1 MFIKLYPSIQFQKP
15 FWNSTSF
22 KHREAFRLASFMFS
36 VLLIAPGFCRD
47 AAAQVAIQASVAS
60 DANSP
65 STTVSSPLFS
75 TAVKNELLLAFIS
88 TDATGG
94 TNVTVTGVSG
104 GGLTWALVKRTN
116 QESGTSEIW
125 RAFGPA
131 VLSNVRVTATLSKSV
146 VSSITVSTFSGVA
159 ASGTNGSGAIGAV
172 ASGYASSGAPH
183 ATLVTSQNGSL
194 VVGVGNDYD
203 NAISRIPVPGQSLLH
218 QDLSSTGD
226 TYWVQ
231 RVNATTATKGT
242 TVVLGDS
249 SPTTDRYNLSI
260 CEVLPAA
267 AVSLTASAS
276 SLNFGSVT
284 DGTTSQQSLTLKSTG
299 TSPVTISSDS
309 ISGTG
314 FSVGAVTLPATLS
327 PGQSLTLTVSF
338 APKTVGSSSGQL
350 TVSSNSSS
358 GSTMTVSLSGSGVPA
373 TSGSVLSVSPGSL
386 AFGNVA
392 DGSSQVLNVT
402 LSSTGT
408 SSLVINSASVSG
420 TGFSLIAGSWPQTL
434 ASGQSL
440 TVQVKF
446 APTVVASQTGALT
459 ISSNSSNGAT
469 SQVVLTGSGIGSPQI
484 AINPT
489 AVSFGTVD
497 VGVAATKT
505 VTLTSTGTTS
515 LTVSSGSVT
524 GSGFSLSGGTFP
536 LSLNPGSTAM
546 LTIKFAPTAG
556 GTDSGT
562 LSLNTN
568 SSGGST
574 STVPLSGTGQAAATV
589 DLSWNAPVNSPA
601 TVTGYNV
608 YRSLSGSGSFALLN
622 STPDQQTSYADA
634 TVTSGA
640 TYVYEVKSVASD
652 GVESAASNQFTISI
666 P

>member
-1 MFIKLYPSIQFQKP
+1 MYIQSYPPIQFQKSI
-15 FWNSTSF
+15 WNSTSF
-22 KHREAFRLASFMFS
+22 KPRADCCLAGFIFS
-36 VLLIAPGFCRD
+36 VLLFASGFCQD
-47 AAAQVAIQASVAS
+47 AAAQVAIQASVAF
-60 DANSP
+60 DQNSP

-75 TAVKNELLLAFIS
+75 TVVKNELLLAFIS

-94 TNVTVTGVSG
+94 TNTTVTGASG

-125 RAFGPA
+125 RAFAPA
-131 VLSNVRVTATLSKSV
+131 VLSNVRVTATLSQSV
-146 VSSITVSTFSGVA
+146 VSSITVSSFSGVA
-159 ASGTNGSGAIGAV
+159 TGGTNGSGAIGAV
-172 ASGYASSGAPH
+172 ASGYASGGAPG
-183 ATLVTSQNGSL
+183 ATLVTTQNGSL

-203 NAISRIPVPGQSLLH
+203 NAISRIPVSGQSLLH

-231 RVNATTATKGT
+231 RLNATTASKGT
-242 TVVLGDS
+242 TVSLGDS

-260 CEVLPAA
+260 CEVLPP

-276 SLNFGSVT
+276 SLNFGAVT
-284 DGTTSQQSLTLKSTG
+284 DGTTSKQSLTLKSTG

-314 FSVGAVTLPATLS
+314 FSVGAVQFPATLS

-338 APKTVGSSSGQL
+338 APNTVGSSSGQL

-358 GSTMTVSLSGSGVPA
+358 GSTMIVSLSGSGVSA
-373 TSGSVLSVSPGSL
+373 TSGPVLSVSPGSL

-392 DGSSQVLNVT
+392 DGSSEVLNVT
-402 LSSTGT
+402 LSSTGA

-420 TGFSLIAGSWPQTL
+420 TGFSLVSGSWPQTL

-446 APTVVASQTGALT
+446 APTVVASETGALT
-459 ISSNSSNGAT
+459 ISSNSNSGAT
-469 SQVVLTGSGIGSPQI
+469 SQVVLSGSGIASPQI

-489 AVSFGTVD
+489 AVAFGTVN
-497 VGVAATKT
+497 VGASATKT
-505 VTLTSTGTTS
+505 VTLTSTGATA

-536 LSLNPGSTAM
+536 LSLNPGSTAT

-568 SSGGST
+568 SSGGSP
-574 STVPLSGTGQAAATV
+574 STVPLNGTGQAAATV

-622 STPDQQTSYADA
+622 STPDQQTSYADS

-640 TYVYEVKSVASD
+640 TYVYEIKSVGSD
-652 GVESAASNQFTISI
+652 GVESTASNEFSISI